1 VKNRIK
7 KNSIALAAGA
17 AVTAVALAGCA
28 SASPIE
34 SSESSASTP
43 SAGSIFEGVHGLGI
57 DSSEDLLVA
66 SHSGIYR
73 VDAAGE
79 LSGPLGGVPFDA
91 MGFTVAGDQ
100 YFVSGHPSPES
111 SAFAGPHLG
120 LISSADAGESWKS
133 VSLEGAADFH
143 ALAVSPKDPAQVYG
157 VASDGSPLLASS
169 DGGATWSEGASIQAY
184 SLVADPNTSGRLFA
198 TTPEGMVVSDD
209 AGQSFSPLADSPLL
223 YLLAAATNV
232 PGALVGVDVE
242 SVVWVRDAEGGPW
255 SDRGT
260 VEGTARA
267 IAVGGDGERI
277 ALIDDRGLVESFDG
291 GESWTVLTA
300 G

>member
-1 VKNRIK
+1 MKNRMK
-7 KNSIALAAGA
+7 KNGIVLAAGA

-28 SASPIE
+28 SASPVE
-34 SSESSASTP
+34 SSESAP

-120 LISSADAGESWKS
+120 LIASADAGESWTS
-133 VSLEGAADFH
+133 VSLEGTADFH
-143 ALAVSPKDPAQVYG
+143 ALAVSQKDPAQVYG

-169 DGGATWSEGASIQAY
+169 DGGATWSEGASVQAY
-184 SLVADPNTSGRLFA
+184 SLVADPNTAARLFA
-198 TTPEGMVVSDD
+198 TTPEGMLVSED

-223 YLLAAATNV
+223 YLLAAATDV

-242 SVVWVRDAEGGPW
+242 GVVWMRAAEGEPW
-255 SDRGT
+255 TDRGT
-260 VEGTARA
+260 VEGTALA
-267 IAVGGDGERI
+267 IAVGSSGERI

>member
-1 VKNRIK
+1 MKNRMK
-7 KNSIALAAGA
+7 KNTIALVAGA
-17 AVTAVALAGCA
+17 TLTVVGLAGC
-28 SASPIE
+28 
-34 SSESSASTP
+34 TP
-43 SAGSIFEGVHGLGI
+43 SSSTETPQSALSAANIFEGVHGLGI
-57 DSSEDLLVA
+57 DSSENVLVA

-91 MGFTVAGDQ
+91 MGFSVAGDQ

-111 SAFAGPHLG
+111 TAFAGPHLG

-133 VSLEGAADFH
+133 LSLAGTADFH
-143 ALAVSPKDPAQVYG
+143 TLAVNQKDAERIYG
-157 VASDGSPLLASS
+157 LSS
-169 DGGATWSEGASIQAY
+169 DGAPLRASEDGGVTWSEGANIQAY
-184 SLVADPNTSGRLFA
+184 ALVADPNTPERLFA
-198 TTPEGMVVSDD
+198 TTPDGLKVSDD
-209 AGQSFSPLADSPLL
+209 AGQSFSALADAPLL
-223 YLLAAATNV
+223 YLLAAAPNV

-242 SVVWVRDAEGGPW
+242 GAVWVRSAEDAPW

-260 VEGTARA
+260 VEGTAYA
-267 IAVGGDGERI
+267 IAVGADGERI